1 MLKKSTNKPLTPLVI
16 FLLSAAIFIVLAG
29 YPQLL
34 GERPSGLFAGI
45 SVMSGACSLL
55 VYTAWPAYNYVNLSE
70 VDTYIETQGG
80 KVIINPLPKEYD
92 FEYSFGTPNPD
103 ARART
108 ILVFRYDST
117 FERGYLF
124 DYKGF
129 VYKLSQADL
138 EYILKKTRNGDQN
151 G

>member
-1 MLKKSTNKPLTPLVI
+1 MLKKSTNKTSIPLAVFLVSCAI
-16 FLLSAAIFIVLAG
+16 IAALSRYHTTLGENVSYILGGIFIFAGLISLMTFLVLADG
-29 YPQLL
+29 
-34 GERPSGLFAGI
+34 
-45 SVMSGACSLL
+45 V
-55 VYTAWPAYNYVNLSE
+55 YVNLSE
-70 VDTYIETQGG
+70 VDTYIETQGS
-80 KVIINPLPKEYD
+80 KVIINPLPKG
-92 FEYSFGTPNPD
+92 YSFEHGVGTPSPD

-117 FERGYLF
+117 FERGYLC